1 MSFKYNKNNPVAKY
15 LVEKMMR
22 RNPDDSLFAMA
33 KRTGVNA
40 GTLHNAFNSVRNWQQ
55 SVMLMQICAD
65 LGISM
70 EEALTQDPVKYDA
83 NQEIKHWR
91 ELYFKEKLDKETVEK
106 ELKILKKDFDKMK
119 SIISKPRE

>member
-1 MSFKYNKNNPVAKY
+1 
-15 LVEKMMR
+15 
-22 RNPDDSLFAMA
+22 
-33 KRTGVNA
+33 
-40 GTLHNAFNSVRNWQQ
+40 
-55 SVMLMQICAD
+55 
-65 LGISM
+65 M

-91 ELYFKEKLDKETVEK
+91 ELYFKEKFDKETIEK